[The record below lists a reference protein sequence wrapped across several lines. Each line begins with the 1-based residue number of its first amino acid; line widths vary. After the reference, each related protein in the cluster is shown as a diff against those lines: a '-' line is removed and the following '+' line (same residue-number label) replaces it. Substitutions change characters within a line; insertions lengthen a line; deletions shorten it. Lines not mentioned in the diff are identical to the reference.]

1 MGRLRYRGNLR
12 TALPGPDIA
21 NNTFFALQGAQD
33 DTWLRSPEWKQYRDV
48 RRVMEQ
54 RQLSVSIIQAINRV
68 RCRRVIDAEGR
79 SPNADIFIVLPKDK
93 DGDAI
98 LQDIS
103 SDMPGLNVVDWQ
115 FELDGPKV
123 RRPRKGTSHEALI
136 SFMGNRLPG
145 PDGMRALRT
154 VLRDKEHATTKALQ
168 QVGVEYVTRG
178 QGRGAKS
185 FLVKHAPA

>member
-1 MGRLRYRGNLR
+1 
-12 TALPGPDIA
+12 
-21 NNTFFALQGAQD
+21 
-33 DTWLRSPEWKQYRDV
+33 
-48 RRVMEQ
+48 MEQ

-145 PDGMRALRT
+145 ETPMSHIQRELGLQPDGMRALRT

>member
-1 MGRLRYRGNLR
+1 
-12 TALPGPDIA
+12 
-21 NNTFFALQGAQD
+21 
-33 DTWLRSPEWKQYRDV
+33 
-48 RRVMEQ
+48 MEQ

-79 SPNADIFIVLPKDK
+79 SPNADVSLYFRRTRTATPSCRIFRQVV
-93 DGDAI
+93 AE
-98 LQDIS
+98 
-103 SDMPGLNVVDWQ
+103 GLNVVDWQ

-145 PDGMRALRT
+145 ETPMSHIQRELGLQPLMECGHCELFSAM
-154 VLRDKEHATTKALQ
+154 KEHATTKALQ